1 MGLSKAILF
10 SEEQNLLATLGKV
23 LGHPA
28 RIAILQYMIKNRT
41 CIVGDLTKQLPL
53 SQSSI
58 SQHLK
63 ELKNIGLIKGQ
74 IEGPSICYGINEKMM
89 LELTDALNEFIDDIK
104 SCC

>member
-10 SEEQNLLATLGKV
+10 SEEQNVLATLGKA

-28 RIAILQYMIKNRT
+28 RIAILQYMIRNRT
-41 CIVGDLTKQLPL
+41 CIVGDLTKELPL

-63 ELKNIGLIKGQ
+63 ELRNIGLVKGE
-74 IEGPSICYGINEKMM
+74 IEGPSIGYCINEKMM
-89 LELTDALNEFIDDIK
+89 LELTETLNTFIKEIK